1 MKIHLLRSP
10 ELSQETYSNVLQLLQ
25 QYRGPLQF
33 VSSGTEDGFSE
44 DLSSEKVWL
53 DKVAFEQKKSISLH
67 FEVKPLQSRISF
79 PYKEKTKT
87 WKQLF
92 AECENYRRLK
102 NIPEGEIVVLLT
114 DIANDKNWFGAVSP
128 SMKNFFI
135 QTSNWEHFFGNGID
149 IRFPIAYEV
158 IIWVMRY
165 YMFPNNEAVLKS
177 IHKNPIG
184 CIMDFCQDKSQ
195 IILKMRTADVCNQ
208 CMNHFVTRD
217 VSILYSQQFF
227 DILEGIRKSM
237 TFRGRSV
244 ILHKPSAL
252 EIKGRTQKI
261 FFADLGGLELR
272 LNPKEKALFLLFLN
286 YPEGLILNELQ
297 DYKEEITA
305 SYSSFCNHTDNDAI
319 KQSISNLINPMEQ
332 DRDIVLSR
340 INKKIKDT
348 VGEILMDFYTIKGER
363 GERKKIKLDR
373 ELVTHLL

>member
-10 ELSQETYSNVLQLLQ
+10 EFSQETYSNVLQLLQ

-33 VSSGTEDGFSE
+33 VSSGNEDGFSE
-44 DLSSEKVWL
+44 DFIEEKLWL
-53 DKVAFEQKKSISLH
+53 NKDSFEHKKSVSFSHINM
-67 FEVKPLQSRISF
+67 VKESKISF
-79 PYKEKTKT
+79 PFKEKTKT

-92 AECENYRRLK
+92 TECDNYRRLK
-102 NIPEGEIVVLLT
+102 NIPDGEIVVLLT
-114 DIANDKNWFGAVSP
+114 DIANDKNWFGSVSP
-128 SMKNFFI
+128 SMKNYFI

-165 YMFPNNEAVLKS
+165 FMFADNDAILKN
-177 IHKNPIG
+177 IHNTPIG
-184 CIMDFCQDKSQ
+184 CIMDFCKDKSQ
-195 IILKMRTADVCNQ
+195 IILKMRTADVCPT
-208 CMNHFVTRD
+208 CMTHFVARD
-217 VSILYSQQFF
+217 VSILLSQQFF
-227 DILEGIRKSM
+227 DILDGIRKSM

-244 ILHKPSAL
+244 LLHKPSIL
-252 EIKGRTQKI
+252 EIKGRTKKI

-272 LNPKEKALFLLFLN
+272 LNPKEKALFLLFLK

-297 DYKEEITA
+297 DFRNELTA
-305 SYSSFCNHTDNDAI
+305 SYSTFCNHTENDAI
-319 KQSISNLINPMEQ
+319 NQSISNLINPFEQ

-348 VGEILMDFYTIKGER
+348 VGELLMDFYTIKGER

-373 ELVTHLL
+373 ELVTYLP